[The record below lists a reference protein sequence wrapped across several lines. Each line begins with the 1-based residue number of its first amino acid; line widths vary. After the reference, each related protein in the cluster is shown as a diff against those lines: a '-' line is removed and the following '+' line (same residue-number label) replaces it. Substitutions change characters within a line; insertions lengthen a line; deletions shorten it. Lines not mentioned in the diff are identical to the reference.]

1 MTNKEKAKLKQIL
14 EAQLHE
20 LISKTGSK
28 VAGLVTSSVEAPEMV
43 EQSSLDYSRSVS
55 LRISDRE
62 SKLIRKIQQTLDRIE
77 DEDYGICDKCG
88 EDISIARLRARP
100 VTTLCIDCKTRQES
114 LERASGF

>member
-1 MTNKEKAKLKQIL
+1 MTKEEKEELKQIL
-14 EAQLHE
+14 ETQLQE

-43 EQSSLDYSRSVS
+43 EQSSLDYSRSLS

-62 SKLIRKIQQTLDRIE
+62 SKLIRKIQQALDDME
-77 DEDYGICDKCG
+77 NGLYGICDMCG
-88 EDISIARLRARP
+88 EEISIARLRARP
-100 VTTLCIDCKTRQES
+100 VTTLCIACKTRQES

>member
-1 MTNKEKAKLKQIL
+1 MTNKEKEELKQIL
-14 EAQLHE
+14 ETQLQE
-20 LISKTGSK
+20 LISNTGSK
-28 VAGLVTSSVEAPEMV
+28 VAGLVASSVEAPEMV

-62 SKLIRKIQQTLDRIE
+62 SKLIRKIQQALDRME
-77 DEDYGICDKCG
+77 DGDYGICDRCE

-100 VTTLCIDCKTRQES
+100 VTTLCIECKTRQES